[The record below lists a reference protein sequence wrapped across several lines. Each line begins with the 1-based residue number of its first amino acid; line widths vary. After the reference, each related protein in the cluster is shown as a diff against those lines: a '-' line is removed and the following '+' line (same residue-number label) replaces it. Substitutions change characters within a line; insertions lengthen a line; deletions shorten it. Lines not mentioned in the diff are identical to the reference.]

1 MHCPVHSSSSVT
13 RVFWWAFLLIATTGL
28 AASAHAQTHET
39 PDEPA
44 EWGEISMEELE
55 MDHYPADSNATAV
68 ILSDYGETTF
78 QRNGRLEFERHRRI
92 KILSEDA
99 YDDWGTVEIT
109 YYDEDRTE
117 RVDNIEAHTVVLN
130 AEGEQETYE
139 LDEDDI
145 FEEDIDD
152 THQRITFT
160 LPNLQPG
167 AVIEYAYRVRS
178 YQPHFLRSWTFQ
190 TTEPTLYSEYETSIP
205 QIFQYAILSQGTQSY
220 DVQERDESNFG
231 TRLRAADYRW
241 VMKDVPALRAEPYM
255 TTLENH
261 RAKIRFQLQSVNLPN
276 RRSTSVMGSWEEL
289 TEDLLEH
296 DKLGDQIGDHRAVR
310 NAARDVINDVEAPAD
325 QLRALYDHV
334 VDAMSWNDRST
345 LYAQSDLDDVL
356 ERGSGS
362 SAEIN
367 LLLVSMLQEA
377 DVDMAAPVLIS
388 TRSHGKTMPL
398 YPFLSQFNDL
408 IVAVS
413 LGEQTLLL
421 DATDPHRPMG
431 VLPTRALNDNGY
443 LLHEENAQ
451 WVQIPR
457 NMMRQHTFFAQG
469 TLRPDG
475 TVEANVRATYD
486 GSSITSRRR
495 EYASADDDVS
505 FVKDTIFDRYD
516 NAEVTD
522 PAIEIPDTRSEAV
535 VVDAG
540 VTLPAYARSVSDF
553 IYLNPV
559 VLGRWDTNP
568 FQNPE
573 RTYPVDFG
581 YPMQV
586 QQTLSLQLPEGYTI
600 EERPQN
606 ARIQFMDDGGEY
618 TRLAQSNGNSLTV
631 RMVYTLRQSVV
642 GPANYDALRD
652 FFAHIVDMEAEPI
665 VLRKVAD
672 SASDASPSTSEPGS
686 PSESSAESE
695 TQR

>member
-1 MHCPVHSSSSVT
+1 MCCLVPSSSLLWALVLTVTTGCMAPVH
-13 RVFWWAFLLIATTGL
+13 
-28 AASAHAQTHET
+28 AQPIDP

-44 EWGEISMEELE
+44 EWGEVSMEELE

-68 ILSDYGETTF
+68 ILSDYGETSF
-78 QRNGRLEFERHRRI
+78 KRSGRLEFERHRRI
-92 KILSEDA
+92 KILSEEA

-109 YYDEDRTE
+109 YYDENGTE

-139 LDEDDI
+139 LNGDDI

-167 AVIEYAYRVRS
+167 AVIEYTYRVRS
-178 YQPHFLRSWTFQ
+178 HQPHFLRSWSFQ
-190 TTEPTLYSEYETSIP
+190 TTEPTLYSEYETRVP
-205 QIFQYAILSQGTQSY
+205 EIFQYAVLSQGEQSY
-220 DVQERDESNFG
+220 DVQEREATNFS
-231 TRLRAADYRW
+231 TRLRATDYRW
-241 VMKDVPALRAEPYM
+241 VMKEVPALRAEPYM
-255 TTLENH
+255 TTLENY

-276 RRSTSVMGSWEEL
+276 RRPASVMGSWEEL

-310 NAARDVINDVEAPAD
+310 NAARDVIDGVETPAD
-325 QLRALYDHV
+325 QLRALYNYV
-334 VDAMSWNDRST
+334 VDAMSWNDTST

-388 TRSHGKTMPL
+388 TRSHGKTVPL

-431 VLPTRALNDNGY
+431 VLPIRSLNDNGY

-457 NMMRQHTFFAQG
+457 NMARQHTFFAQG

-475 TVEANVRATYD
+475 SVEANVRGTYD
-486 GSSITSRRR
+486 GSSITTHRR
-495 EYASADDDVS
+495 EYASADDDSS
-505 FVKDTIFDRYD
+505 FVKDTIFNRYD
-516 NAEVTD
+516 NAEVTNS
-522 PAIEIPDTRSEAV
+522 AIEIPDTRSEAV
-535 VVDAG
+535 VVDAE
-540 VTLPAYARSVSDF
+540 VTLPGYARSVSDF
-553 IYLNPV
+553 IYLNPA
-559 VLGRWDTNP
+559 VLGRWGANP
-568 FQNPE
+568 FQKPE

-581 YPMQV
+581 YPMQI
-586 QQTLSLQLPEGYTI
+586 QQTLSLQLPEGYAI

-606 ARIQFMDDGGEY
+606 AQIQFGENGGEY
-618 TRLAQSNGNSLTV
+618 SRLVQTQDNFLTV
-631 RMVYTLRQSVV
+631 RLIYTLRQPVIE
-642 GPANYDALRD
+642 PANYEGLRD
-652 FFAHIVDMEAEPI
+652 FFAHIVDIEAEPI
-665 VLRKVAD
+665 VLRKIAD
-672 SASDASPSTSEPGS
+672 SERDANPSTSAPETT
-686 PSESSAESE
+686 SESSSESG
-695 TQR
+695 TQL